1 MVVNLPGPADWIGR
15 VLPVRLTGSGAYSL
29 RGDALT
35 PETRAEE
42 APAHAH

>member
-1 MVVNLPGPADWIGR
+1 VVNLPGPADWIGR

-35 PETRAEE
+35 SDNRAEE